1 MCLVAPIWPHNSYIV
16 ISITKHSNSKHVTHT
31 HTHTNKRKVD
41 ALTPVFPGTKV
52 CEHAACPG

>member
-31 HTHTNKRKVD
+31 RLVD
-41 ALTPVFPGTKV
+41 ALTLVFPGTKV

>member
-31 HTHTNKRKVD
+31 HAHTHAYSRRTHT
-41 ALTPVFPGTKV
+41 LVFPGTKV
-52 CEHAACPG
+52 FEHAACPG